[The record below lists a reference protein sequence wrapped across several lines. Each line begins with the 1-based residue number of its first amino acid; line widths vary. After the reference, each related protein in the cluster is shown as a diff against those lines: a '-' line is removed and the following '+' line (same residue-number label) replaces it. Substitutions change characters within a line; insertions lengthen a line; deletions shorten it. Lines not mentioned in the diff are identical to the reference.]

1 MATAAANAPTCPA
14 RMQRLSSQEVFRRTK
29 AKPIAKSRV
38 LSVGRLMNLTTRL
51 PKRRSTRP
59 RRSSRPGA
67 VESDEVRAAR
77 RAGGPED
84 RALYSCMC
92 GYAFKASVTTSV
104 GCPHCGT
111 EQAW

>member
-1 MATAAANAPTCPA
+1 MH
-14 RMQRLSSQEVFRRTK
+14 LS
-29 AKPIAKSRV
+29 
-38 LSVGRLMNLTTRL
+38 TRL
-51 PKRRSTRP
+51 PKRR
-59 RRSSRPGA
+59 RSSHGHRPA
-67 VESDEVRAAR
+67 ERSAPYEPPEVRAAR

-92 GYAFKASVTTSV
+92 GFAFKAAVTTSV

>member
-1 MATAAANAPTCPA
+1 MAMT
-14 RMQRLSSQEVFRRTK
+14 S
-29 AKPIAKSRV
+29 V
-38 LSVGRLMNLTTRL
+38 LSPGRLMHLTTRL

-59 RRSSRPGA
+59 KRAARPAPQPPAGL
-67 VESDEVRAAR
+67 EPPEVRAAR

-92 GYAFKASVTTSV
+92 GFAFKADVTTSV